1 MFRKVSKN
9 QPLELRHQRTS
20 DVYFTIG
27 DSLKLDWKS
36 KEIVYKMIET
46 LLIDANYKD
55 KQPLKL
61 VELWGDNTK
70 PRKGWVTVCE
80 ESSQPTNCEISFESA
95 EKENKTNQ

>member
-1 MFRKVSKN
+1 MFRKTCKN
-9 QPLELRHQRTS
+9 EPLELRHQRTS

-27 DSLKLDWKS
+27 DSLRLDWKS

-61 VELWGDNTK
+61 VELWGDDTK
-70 PRKGWVTVCE
+70 PRKGWVTVSE
-80 ESSQPTNCEISFESA
+80 EP
-95 EKENKTNQ
+95 